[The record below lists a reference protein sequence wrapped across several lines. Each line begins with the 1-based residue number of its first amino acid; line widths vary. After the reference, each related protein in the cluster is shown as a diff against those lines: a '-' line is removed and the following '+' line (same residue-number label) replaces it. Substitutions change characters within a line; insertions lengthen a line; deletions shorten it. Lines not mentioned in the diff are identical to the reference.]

1 MPAAAKKKK
10 LTKTK
15 LTHSASVKTK
25 PAAKKKK
32 KFGPPRLAYVK
43 EVIAKLETLY
53 PAADCEL
60 SYRNP
65 RELLMAVI
73 LSAQC
78 TDKRVNMVTPQLFER
93 YPSAQAL
100 ADADP
105 SELEAI
111 IRTTGF
117 YRNKAKNIRAAAA
130 LIVSE
135 FRGEVPKT
143 MDELLTL
150 PGAARKTANVVLG
163 TAYGIAVGVVVDTH
177 VMRLS
182 QRLGLTAETTP
193 EKIEEDL
200 MKLLPQTVWVKFAHQ
215 MIWHGRRVCFARKPN
230 CEGCTLNGICPSA
243 FAVST

>member
-1 MPAAAKKKK
+1 MTF
-10 LTKTK
+10 L
-15 LTHSASVKTK
+15 
-25 PAAKKKK
+25 
-32 KFGPPRLAYVK
+32 PPRLAYVK